1 MSENKSRR
9 EFISQSGK
17 MVTACALFGATGSVA
32 YAADSA
38 KATCE
43 TGKPMNITA
52 KHYYLDNVLLEAGF
66 NFDGSVA
73 TSTRT
78 ELKTLE
84 IKDGK
89 IVALRDNNSHADAA
103 LPHFDAGKKLM
114 LPAMRDMHIHLDKTF
129 YGGPWRSLN
138 RPAGTTIQDMI
149 RLEQK
154 LLPELQP
161 YTQERAEKL
170 IDLIQSKGS
179 TIARSHCN
187 IEPVSGLKNLEN
199 LQAVL
204 ARRSP
209 GFDCEIV
216 AFPQHGLLLSNS
228 EKLMRE
234 AMQAGAHY
242 VGGLDPTSVDGA
254 MEKSLD
260 TMFQIALD
268 YDKGVDI
275 HLHETSPAGVA
286 AVNYMVETVEKTPAL
301 KGKLTISHAFALA
314 TLNEQQVDE
323 IATRMAA
330 QQVTIAS
337 TVPIGTLHMPLKQL
351 RDKGVF
357 VMTGTDSVIDH
368 WSPYGLGDMLEK
380 ANLYAQLYIRP
391 NEQTLSRAL
400 GIATGD
406 VLPLNDKGE
415 RVWPKAQDDASFVLV
430 DASCSAEAVAR
441 ISRVPRRSIR
451 GIWSGAQWANVMPG
465 GAALTRPTVRRFCRS
480 GKAKPPPDN
489 AVYCY
494 AHS

>member
-1 MSENKSRR
+1 MNKDNSRR
-9 EFISQSGK
+9 EFLTQSGK
-17 MVTACALFGATGSVA
+17 MVTAAALLAAGAPAA
-32 YAADSA
+32 YAAGSQSSA
-38 KATCE
+38 ATCDN
-43 TGKPMNITA
+43 KSAVNVA
-52 KHYYLDNVLLEAGF
+52 DKHYYLDNVLLESGF
-66 NFDGSVA
+66 EYENGVVVH
-73 TSTRT
+73 TRT
-78 ELKTLE
+78 ERQTLE

-89 IVALRDNNSHADAA
+89 IVALRSNLSHPDDT
-103 LPHFDAGKKLM
+103 LPRYDAGGKLM

-149 RLEQK
+149 KLEQK

-161 YTQERAEKL
+161 YTQAHAEKL

-199 LQAVL
+199 LQEVL
-204 ARRSP
+204 ARRKP

-216 AFPQHGLLLSNS
+216 AFPQHGLLLSKS
-228 EKLMRE
+228 ESLVRE

-242 VGGLDPTSVDGA
+242 VGGLDPTNVDGA

-314 TLNEQQVDE
+314 TLNEQQVDA

-330 QQVTIAS
+330 QQITIAS

-351 RDKGVF
+351 REKGVF

-400 GIATGD
+400 AIATGD

-441 ISRVPRRSIR
+441 ISPRTATFHNGKMVWGSV
-451 GIWSGAQWANVMPG
+451 GA
-465 GAALTRPTVRRFCRS
+465 
-480 GKAKPPPDN
+480 
-489 AVYCY
+489 
-494 AHS
+494 

>member
-38 KATCE
+38 KPTCE

-66 NFDGSVA
+66 NVDGGVA

-84 IKDGK
+84 IKDGE
-89 IVALRDNNSHADAA
+89 IVALRDNKSHADAT
-103 LPHFDAGKKLM
+103 LPHYDAGGKLM

-179 TIARSHCN
+179 TLARSHCN

-204 ARRSP
+204 ARRKP

-242 VGGLDPTSVDGA
+242 VGGLDPTNVDGA

-286 AVNYMVETVEKTPAL
+286 AVNYMVETVEKTPQL

-441 ISRVPRRSIR
+441 ISPRTATFHK
-451 GIWSGAQWANVMPG
+451 GNLVWG
-465 GAALTRPTVRRFCRS
+465 TV
-480 GKAKPPPDN
+480 G
-489 AVYCY
+489 
-494 AHS
+494 